1 MLRVTQVAEV
11 VDDVH
16 YGSIRFTIVQQ
27 FGEMIMELKDIR
39 LWLQVRLRL
48 KKNANGVD
56 ASSMLRR

>member
-39 LWLQVRLRL
+39 YGY
-48 KKNANGVD
+48 K
-56 ASSMLRR
+56 